1 MSEPNKRIS
10 IVYFDAGSGHRSAAR
25 ALERALVSA
34 RPNWRIHMVNV
45 TEVFAPHAR
54 FHRIVCAGINYF
66 NWMLKHERVFDLRGL
81 INLSLLFHDLL
92 APRDQMRIA
101 TFWKSDLPDAVV
113 SVTPMYNPVL
123 YQSARLVNP
132 RVRSITIPVDFEEAK
147 PRYWFTPKVEQ
158 HYLLASEA
166 LVAQAR
172 LAGVPNSSIQT
183 IPGMMIDPGFY
194 QPPLA
199 EAERL
204 AELIRLGLDPKQPT
218 GLISFG
224 GQGSTILRD
233 IAAGLGRSRRQ
244 LNMIFLCGHSR
255 EAYAALSTME
265 TPYPKL
271 VLGYQRDTP
280 IRYYQLADFVIGKP
294 GTMTITEALV
304 AQKPLLAIKS
314 RGMRPVQAG
323 NERWLQKRGLGVVV
337 PHASDIAQAVDRVLS
352 DHAYGHRAARAYHNG
367 VFAAAEVICT
377 QLEAADSLQ
386 AVNGAHQPPRS
397 MIYARHMPCL

>member
-1 MSEPNKRIS
+1 
-10 IVYFDAGSGHRSAAR
+10 
-25 ALERALVSA
+25 
-34 RPNWRIHMVNV
+34 
-45 TEVFAPHAR
+45 
-54 FHRIVCAGINYF
+54 
-66 NWMLKHERVFDLRGL
+66 
-81 INLSLLFHDLL
+81 
-92 APRDQMRIA
+92 MRC
-101 TFWKSDLPDAVV
+101 
-113 SVTPMYNPVL
+113 
-123 YQSARLVNP
+123 
-132 RVRSITIPVDFEEAK
+132 ITIPVDFEEAK

-158 HYLLASEA
+158 HYLLASEG

-204 AELIRLGLDPKQPT
+204 AELTRLGLDPKQPT

-224 GQGSTILRD
+224 RQGSTILRD
-233 IAAGLGRSRRQ
+233 IAVGLGRSRRQ

-265 TPYPKL
+265 APYQQL

-304 AQKPLLAIKS
+304 AQKPLIAIKS

-337 PHASDIAQAVDRVLS
+337 PQASDIAQTVDRVLS
-352 DHAYGHRAARAYHNG
+352 DHAYSNRAARAHHNG
-367 VFAAAEVICT
+367 VFAAAELICT
-377 QLEAADSLQ
+377 QLEAADASRSVRS
-386 AVNGAHQPPRS
+386 AWAGAIVGVH
-397 MIYARHMPCL
+397 A

>member
-1 MSEPNKRIS
+1 MTGEPTKQIS

-25 ALERALVSA
+25 ALERALAGA
-34 RPNWRIHMVNV
+34 RPNWRIRMVNV
-45 TEVFAPHAR
+45 TEVFAPHPR
-54 FHRIVCAGINYF
+54 FHRIVCAGIDYF
-66 NWMLKHERVFDLRGL
+66 NWMLKHERVFYLRGL

-92 APRDQMRIA
+92 TPRDLMQIA
-101 TFWKSDLPDAVV
+101 AFWTSDLPDAVV
-113 SVTPMYNPVL
+113 SVTPMYNPAL
-123 YQSARLVNP
+123 YQSARLANP
-132 RVRSITIPVDFEEAK
+132 GVRCITIPVDFEEAK
-147 PRYWFTPKVEQ
+147 PRYWFTPKVAQ
-158 HYLLASEA
+158 HYLLASER

-204 AELIRLGLDPKQPT
+204 AELTRLGLDPKQPT

-224 GQGSTILRD
+224 GQGSTILRE
-233 IAAGLGRSRRQ
+233 IAVGVGRSPRQ
-244 LNMIFLCGHSR
+244 PNMIFLCGRSR
-255 EAYAALSTME
+255 EAYAALSARE

-271 VLGYQRDTP
+271 VLGYKQDTP

-304 AQKPLLAIKS
+304 AQKPLIAIKS

-323 NERWLQKRGLGVVV
+323 NERWLQQHGLGVVV
-337 PHASDIAQAVDRVLS
+337 PPASDIDQTLDRVLS
-352 DHAYGHRAARAYHNG
+352 DHSYGHRAARARHNG
-367 VFAAAEVICT
+367 VFAAAELICT
-377 QLEAADSLQ
+377 HLEAAEASRSVRSAPAL
-386 AVNGAHQPPRS
+386 AH
-397 MIYARHMPCL
+397 